1 MASAAVKREFSKGV
15 AIAPRLRLV
24 RPARQ
29 AATGTK
35 GKGSA
40 RSRAYEVARCRRG
53 FRVACAA
60 LVFVSAMAMVRVE
73 LTVRATEASLTAN
86 AIRKNIESER
96 IRSESLE
103 AQRTA
108 LATPGRIEGIAEASM
123 RMGSADTVAY
133 IQMPAVPGDQSG
145 TRYAD
150 AGSDVSVSSG
160 RIAGLLASIMRMTAG
175 EAQVLL
181 VGDAGLASSR

>member
-1 MASAAVKREFSKGV
+1 MALPAVKRESSSGV
-15 AIAPRLRLV
+15 AITPRLRLV
-24 RPARQ
+24 RPARL
-29 AATGTK
+29 AAAGTR
-35 GKGSA
+35 GKASA
-40 RSRAYEVARCRRG
+40 RSRACEVARCRRG

-60 LVFVSAMAMVRVE
+60 LLFMSAMAMVRVE

-86 AIRKNIESER
+86 TLRKDIESER

-123 RMGSADTVAY
+123 CMGSADTVAY
-133 IQMPAVPGDQSG
+133 IRMPAVPGDQSG
-145 TRYAD
+145 TLYAD